1 MKKDM
6 RKYLFVGLICG
17 IMIFNLTGC
26 TIKGGKIVLKQTPEV
41 KHYTM
46 ASTKNSSKITGSKGL
61 ILIKINDKP
70 GPLNNFRGLAFNPTM
85 LEVYNKEKDTFEVDL
100 EPGEYTLE
108 FDFYEY
114 TGSSVVRA
122 KEFAKITLR
131 VDRCKCYYIAYTSD
145 SQKWRVYVSRV
156 EEIF

>member
-26 TIKGGKIVLKQTPEV
+26 TIKEGKLVPTPGT
-41 KHYTM
+41 KSYTM
-46 ASTKNSSKITGSKGL
+46 TSIKDSSQIIGSKGL
-61 ILIKINDKP
+61 MLIKINGKP

-85 LEVYNKEKDTFEVDL
+85 LKVYNKEKDTFAVDL

-108 FDFYEY
+108 FDFYEEY
-114 TGSSVVRA
+114 GSGVARA
-122 KEFAKITLR
+122 KEFAKISLR
-131 VDRCKCYYIAYTSD
+131 VDTSKRYYIAYKSD
-145 SQKWRVYVSRV
+145 SKTWRVYVSKV

>member
-26 TIKGGKIVLKQTPEV
+26 AAPTV
-41 KHYTM
+41 KRYTM
-46 ASTKNSSKITGSKGL
+46 TSIEDASKIIGSKGL
-61 ILIKINDKP
+61 MLIKINDKP
-70 GPLNNFRGLAFNPTM
+70 GPLNNYRGLVFAPIM
-85 LEVYNKEKDTFEVDL
+85 LKVYNKEKDTFEVDL

-108 FDFYEY
+108 FDFYQEF
-114 TGSSVVRA
+114 GNSVMRA
-122 KEFAKITLR
+122 KNFAKITLR
-131 VDRCKCYYIAYTSD
+131 VDRSKRYYIAYTWASE
-145 SQKWRVYVSRV
+145 KWRVYVSKV